1 MLSLRRRLVTAA
13 LIVLA
18 SSGLLADKVLAVSL
32 DGGDAPPST
41 QGLRIVPRS
50 VVESSPAL
58 EKPTFLRCILVGVAS
73 LPVFNGLRDG
83 SVRPRLRSAVELDA
97 VLIAVAL
104 LTKYQP
110 FQESLSSP

>member
-1 MLSLRRRLVTAA
+1 MLFLRRRLVTAA

-18 SSGLLADKVLAVSL
+18 SSGLLADKVLAVSV

-41 QGLRIVPRS
+41 QRLRIVPRS

-58 EKPTFLRCILVGVAS
+58 EKPTFLRCILVGVDS
-73 LPVFNGLRDG
+73 LPACNGPREGSARPQLRF
-83 SVRPRLRSAVELDA
+83 AVELDA
-97 VLIAVAL
+97 LLIAVAL